1 MDVNMVRSNTANVRK
16 CYCNSVVPPSNVMT
30 FLPCVT
36 EADVLSFNGS
46 SLVQWDLQREPLS
59 ALKESIRF
67 RFKTNQA
74 NGVVMYSR
82 GTQNDYFAMQMREN
96 RLLLNINLGKLTSM
110 IYCLLLLFIFALTII
125 YSPCL

>member
-1 MDVNMVRSNTANVRK
+1 MDLM
-16 CYCNSVVPPSNVMT
+16 
-30 FLPCVT
+30 
-36 EADVLSFNGS
+36 
-46 SLVQWDLQREPLS
+46 REPVS

-96 RLLLNINLGKLTSM
+96 RMLLNINLGVYY
-110 IYCLLLLFIFALTII
+110 YCERS
-125 YSPCL
+125 SPLPFPPNVL